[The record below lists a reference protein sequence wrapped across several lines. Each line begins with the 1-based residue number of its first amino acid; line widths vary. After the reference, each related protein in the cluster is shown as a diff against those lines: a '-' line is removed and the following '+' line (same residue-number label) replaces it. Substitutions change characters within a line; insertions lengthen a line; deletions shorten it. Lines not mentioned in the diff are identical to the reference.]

1 MKHLLPH
8 PIVSLGLC
16 VLWLLLNQSL
26 SAAHLLFG
34 VLLGIAVPWLSR
46 RLLPLG
52 YPRMRAPLTI
62 LRLLVMATVE
72 IVRSCFNVGGIILFR
87 QSAQVNS
94 QFVRVPL
101 DLRDPHCL
109 ALLSCLIN
117 STPGTVWVEIL
128 PDSHELLLHVFD
140 LHDEQW
146 WINTIKA
153 HYEEPIIELFEPS
166 ALADRGEKA

>member
-52 YPRMRAPLTI
+52 FPRMRAPLTI

-72 IVRSCFNVGGIILFR
+72 IVRSCFNVSRIILSGNKR
-87 QSAQVNS
+87 QVNA
-94 QFVRVPL
+94 QFILIPL
-101 DLRDPHCL
+101 TIRDPYGL
-109 ALLSCLIN
+109 AMLSCLITM
-117 STPGTVWVEIL
+117 TPGTVWVEIL
-128 PDSHELLLHVFD
+128 PERYELSMHVFD
-140 LHDEQW
+140 LHDAGW
-146 WINTIKA
+146 WVDTIKN
-153 HYEEPIIELFEPS
+153 HYEAPLITIFESENDDGHP
-166 ALADRGEKA
+166 A